1 MSSRVSLLP
10 QVGTDFS
17 VGVDQLEWL
26 APALVGVDSSG

>member
-1 MSSRVSLLP
+1 VTLLS

-26 APALVGVDSSG
+26 APALVGIDRSV